1 MIMPFV
7 EWMIFLCLILI
18 LVNAGKGH
26 ECTTIIKN
34 MEYSCSGRNLTHIP
48 SSLPFTVTSLDFSF
62 NFLISLHKCV
72 FPVLL
77 NLEVLDL
84 TRCHIKH
91 IENDTFYNVKNLAT
105 LILTGNPITYFGPG
119 GLNSLHNLQRLVL
132 VDTGLSS
139 LQLQMNNLTK
149 LQELRVGTNN
159 VQSMSLPSFMSNFKD
174 FSLLDL
180 HANNIS
186 IIKTD
191 HTAVLREIGRNMTL
205 ILSMNPLLHIE
216 PGAFKGIYLK
226 EFHIQSAFVSLD
238 AQKECLEALAGL
250 SVDKLFIG
258 SYRMQWKVK
267 VSDASYLDGLC
278 SVNFN
283 EIYFVL
289 KEWSDSEMHLFRC
302 MINAT
307 KITVKRGYF
316 KSMEYIPFHR
326 LKELYLGPTLLS
338 VVPLISH
345 IPSLEKLV
353 VKNNMPMTFNGI
365 TDLPLLQFVDLSGNF
380 LIMKDC
386 CSQFFQRTP
395 NIRYMNF
402 SRNSEIGMTDKPFS
416 GLDLLEVLDLHRTK
430 LVLVFYFGFL
440 HGLKNLK
447 YLDISYTSITFTR
460 QMFFQNLNNLT
471 VLKIAG
477 NSFHGDALTYLL
489 QNLTGLEVLDI
500 SHCGIE
506 KISRRTFIGTQK
518 IRHLCLSRNKLMILD
533 FLAQPELNPLISLYV
548 DKNSITSIPL
558 QVLQNLPTNLSDFDL
573 SSNPIDCSC
582 SQTDFISWIIQNQ
595 NILKQPENIFCKTI
609 SLSSDFRATDF
620 DTDSCVHKKRLTMV
634 LSICFVT
641 IVVLLSLLVYRF
653 QFYLQY
659 CCILLR
665 GYRSPGQQECSYD
678 AFVIFSSYD
687 EVWVMNELMENLEN
701 GVPPIQLCLHMRD
714 FQAGKSIASNII
726 DEGIMGSRKIIVV
739 VSQHFIDSAWCRFE
753 FELAQSR
760 FMMERNANIIII
772 ILEDVEER
780 KSKKVFG
787 LHKHLKK
794 NTYLK
799 WSRDPLSNMRFWIRL
814 RKAILDH

>member
-1 MIMPFV
+1 
-7 EWMIFLCLILI
+7 
-18 LVNAGKGH
+18 
-26 ECTTIIKN
+26 

-48 SSLPFTVTSLDFSF
+48 NSLPFTVMSLDFSF
-62 NFLISLHKCV
+62 NFLSSLHKC
-72 FPVLL
+72 
-77 NLEVLDL
+77 
-84 TRCHIKH
+84 H
-91 IENDTFYNVKNLAT
+91 IENDTFYNVKNLTT

-119 GLNSLHNLQRLVL
+119 CLNSLHNLQRLVL
-132 VDTGLSS
+132 VDVGLSS

-159 VQSMSLPSFMSNFKD
+159 IQSMSLPPFMSTFKD

-191 HTAVLREIGRNMTL
+191 DTVVLREIGRNMTL
-205 ILSMNPLLHIE
+205 ILSRNLLLHIE
-216 PGAFKGIYLK
+216 PGAFKDIYLK
-226 EFHIQSAFVSLD
+226 EFHIQSSFVSLN
-238 AQKECLEALAGL
+238 AQKECLEALTGL

-267 VSDASYLDGLC
+267 VSNGM
-278 SVNFN
+278 
-283 EIYFVL
+283 
-289 KEWSDSEMHLFRC
+289 K
-302 MINAT
+302 
-307 KITVKRGYF
+307 KGYI

-326 LKELYLGPTLLS
+326 LKELYLGPTTLS
-338 VVPLISH
+338 AVPLISH

-353 VKNNMPMTFNGI
+353 VRNNMPMTFNGI
-365 TDLPLLQFVDLSGNF
+365 SDLPLLQFVDLSGNF
-380 LIMKDC
+380 LILKDC

-395 NIRYMNF
+395 NIHYMNF
-402 SRNSEIGMTDKPFS
+402 SQNTEIGIADKPFS

-460 QMFFQNLNNLT
+460 QMIFQNLNNLT
-471 VLKIAG
+471 VLKMAG
-477 NSFHGDALTYLL
+477 NSFHGDALSYLL
-489 QNLTGLEVLDI
+489 QNLTCLEVLAL

-506 KISRRTFIGTQK
+506 EISRRSFIGTQK
-518 IRHLCLSRNKLMILD
+518 IRYLYLSQNKLMILD
-533 FLAQPELNPLISLYV
+533 FLALPNLKQLTSLYV

-558 QVLQNLPTNLSDFDL
+558 HVLQKLPTNLSEFDL

-582 SQTDFISWIIQNQ
+582 SQTDFIWWIIHNQ
-595 NILKQPENIFCKTI
+595 NMLKQPENIFCKTT
-609 SLSSDFRATDF
+609 DFRATDF
-620 DTDSCVHKKRLTMV
+620 DIDSCVHKKRLTIV
-634 LSICFVT
+634 LSVCFVT
-641 IVVLLSLLVYRF
+641 VVVLLSFLVYRF

-659 CCILLR
+659 CSILLR

-701 GVPPIQLCLHMRD
+701 SVPPIQLCLHMRD

-760 FMMERNANIIII
+760 FMMERSANIIII

-780 KSKKVFG
+780 KTKKVFE

-799 WSRDPLSNMRFWIRL
+799 WSRDPLSNMRFWMRL
-814 RKAILDH
+814 RKGSVEKNFWTPCTYPNTF

>member
-1 MIMPFV
+1 MSHQVF
-7 EWMIFLCLILI
+7 
-18 LVNAGKGH
+18 H
-26 ECTTIIKN
+26 RSH
-34 MEYSCSGRNLTHIP
+34 YSCSGRNLTHIP
-48 SSLPFTVTSLDFSF
+48 NSLPFTVMSLDFSF
-62 NFLISLHKCV
+62 NFLSSLHKCA
-72 FPVLL
+72 FPVL
-77 NLEVLDL
+77 
-84 TRCHIKH
+84 H
-91 IENDTFYNVKNLAT
+91 IENDTFYNVKNLTT

-119 GLNSLHNLQRLVL
+119 CLNSLHNLQRLVL
-132 VDTGLSS
+132 VDVGLSS

-159 VQSMSLPSFMSNFKD
+159 IQSMSLPPFMSTFKD

-191 HTAVLREIGRNMTL
+191 DTVVLREIGRNMTL
-205 ILSMNPLLHIE
+205 ILSRNLLLHIE
-216 PGAFKGIYLK
+216 PGAFKDIYLK
-226 EFHIQSAFVSLD
+226 EFHIQSSFVSLN
-238 AQKECLEALAGL
+238 AQKECLEALTGL

-267 VSDASYLDGLC
+267 VSNGSYLDGL
-278 SVNFN
+278 
-283 EIYFVL
+283 L
-289 KEWSDSEMHLFRC
+289 K
-302 MINAT
+302 
-307 KITVKRGYF
+307 KGYI

-326 LKELYLGPTLLS
+326 LKELYLGPTTLS
-338 VVPLISH
+338 AVPLISH

-353 VKNNMPMTFNGI
+353 VRNNMPMTFNGI
-365 TDLPLLQFVDLSGNF
+365 SDLPLLQFVDLSGNF
-380 LIMKDC
+380 LILKDC

-395 NIRYMNF
+395 NIHYMNF
-402 SRNSEIGMTDKPFS
+402 SQNTEIGIADKPFS

-460 QMFFQNLNNLT
+460 QMIFQNLNNLT
-471 VLKIAG
+471 VLKMAG
-477 NSFHGDALTYLL
+477 NSFHGDALSYLL
-489 QNLTGLEVLDI
+489 QNLTCLEVLAL

-506 KISRRTFIGTQK
+506 EISRRSFIGTQK
-518 IRHLCLSRNKLMILD
+518 IRYLYLSQNKLMILD
-533 FLAQPELNPLISLYV
+533 FLALPNLKQLTSLYV

-558 QVLQNLPTNLSDFDL
+558 HVLQKLPTNLSEFDL

-582 SQTDFISWIIQNQ
+582 SQTDFIWWIIHNQ
-595 NILKQPENIFCKTI
+595 NMLKQPENIFCKTT
-609 SLSSDFRATDF
+609 DFRATDF
-620 DTDSCVHKKRLTMV
+620 DIDSCVHKKRLTIV
-634 LSICFVT
+634 LSVCFVT
-641 IVVLLSLLVYRF
+641 VVVLLSFLVYRF

-659 CCILLR
+659 CSILLR

-701 GVPPIQLCLHMRD
+701 SVPPIQLCLHMRD

-760 FMMERNANIIII
+760 FMMERSANIIII

-780 KSKKVFG
+780 KTKKVFE

-799 WSRDPLSNMRFWIRL
+799 WSRDPLSNMRFWMRL